1 MKVSGDS
8 FSSRFVSLY
17 LLSSTVLIFNCNH
30 CISFTSL
37 SSESSHKSAIL
48 NRFTPL
54 SFIVLRNALF
64 LFLYVIL
71 SLGSDKFKPFF
82 NLSGYLFSFLMRYS
96 KFSLKYSLEFSFAA
110 KYKGNSSLLVLYEII
125 ILISDSHSGFS
136 LLFKHYNWPFF
147 CFSFLW
153 NFHFKLVAV
162 PLLVHCTKG
171 E

>member
-8 FSSRFVSLY
+8 FSSSFVSLY
-17 LLSSTVLIFNCNH
+17 LLSSIVFVFNCNN

-48 NRFTPL
+48 NRFTSL
-54 SFIVLRNALF
+54 SFIVLRKVLF

-96 KFSLKYSLEFSFAA
+96 NFSWKYYLEFSFAA

-125 ILISDSHSGFS
+125 ILISDSHNGFS
-136 LLFKHYNWPFF
+136 LLLNTIIGHFLLFISLK
-147 CFSFLW
+147 FSFYSC
-153 NFHFKLVAV
+153 
-162 PLLVHCTKG
+162 LLCLY
-171 E
+171 